1 MIYLLHHKP
10 AGESVILINPQLGGV
25 EPKYVDIDKLQVSL
39 GTLKE
44 VILFAHAFIG
54 TDTTSAAYR
63 RGKAQACQLLKTLR
77 DEMSIFYK
85 KDASQEEI
93 SVAGEHFFLAWYGAE
108 NFASLNI
115 ARFFK
120 LREMIANQ
128 SVTNAMNLAVLPPT
142 SGSAKQHSMRAYL
155 LIHQCQSVELDCT

>member
-1 MIYLLHHKP
+1 
-10 AGESVILINPQLGGV
+10 
-25 EPKYVDIDKLQVSL
+25 
-39 GTLKE
+39 
-44 VILFAHAFIG
+44 
-54 TDTTSAAYR
+54 
-63 RGKAQACQLLKTLR
+63 
-77 DEMSIFYK
+77 MSIFYK

-128 SVTNAMNLAVLPPT
+128 SVTNVMNLAVLPPT

-155 LIHQCQSVELDCT
+155 LIHQCQGVELDCTQWDWTMRADVLSPVGSENPSAPERLLELIFCNCQMGCKTASCKCRKAGRACTPMCGTCLGENCYNAPVVEEID